1 MVGTLSFHNRSR
13 GMPLLKTQSCF
24 LSLRPSAHKRLASF
38 PGNSLP
44 FMDYTATYKFWLKT
58 QESQIQLLYLKQG
71 SMKTFWSEPQ
81 FTTGDKCVADK
92 YCHSS
97 SLLPSNMRSCA
108 ILSASQANK
117 IKL

>member
-1 MVGTLSFHNRSR
+1 M
-13 GMPLLKTQSCF
+13 QSCF
-24 LSLRPSAHKRLASF
+24 LFPLAHELLSF
-38 PGNSLP
+38 RVNNNSP

-108 ILSASQANK
+108 ILSSSQANK